1 MPVKAVGIKEIR
13 KEYWKYTLPMLVES
27 VPELF
32 YGKKITD
39 RSAIDSKAPQ
49 GGHIYL
55 SCIATTNKAIVGVYI
70 RTGKKETAKAIFDL
84 LLLRKKEIEA
94 AVSTKNI
101 EWVWTENDLDAN
113 IRCMINASILSID
126 DWERCRLFHSKTSK
140 ELYDLL
146 FKY

>member
-1 MPVKAVGIKEIR
+1 MPVKKKGIKETR
-13 KEYWKYTLPMLVES
+13 KEYWEYTLPVLVES

-32 YGKKITD
+32 YGKKTTE
-39 RSAIDSKAPQ
+39 RSAIDAKAPK

-55 SCIATTNKAIVGVYI
+55 SCIAIANRAIVGVYI

-84 LLLRKKEIEA
+84 LGLRKNEIES
-94 AVSTKNI
+94 AVSTQNV

-113 IRCMINASILSID
+113 IRCMINASILNKD